1 MNIDNFYKYEC
12 NLGKNLLF
20 YGLFII
26 SLLIIC
32 IFYLVNFLLN

>member
-12 NLGKNLLF
+12 NLEKYKIF

-26 SLLIIC
+26 SILIIC
-32 IFYLVNFLLN
+32 IFYLVNFLLI